1 MPNVVVD
8 ANTVASAALKAQS
21 TPETAL
27 LFALVYDSLYLSEP
41 VLDEIQEVLSHPKF
55 RRYVG
60 EQRLAEIV
68 ALMLADAHFVT
79 PMANVR
85 ACRDPADDKYLDLAL
100 AADAFAI
107 VTGDHDLLSMPPWRG
122 IRIINAAEYVAL
134 IAAREH
140 IAR

>member
-8 ANTVASAALKAQS
+8 ANTVASAALKAES
-21 TPETAL
+21 KPETAL
-27 LFALVYDSLYLSEP
+27 LFALIYDSLYLSEP
-41 VLDEIQEVLSHPKF
+41 VLDEIREVLSRPKF

-60 EQRLAEIV
+60 EERLAEIL

-79 PMANVR
+79 PMANVH

-100 AADAFAI
+100 AADAYAI
-107 VTGDHDLLSMPPWRG
+107 VTGDHDLLSMSPWRG
-122 IRIINAAEYVAL
+122 IRITNAAQYVAL

-140 IAR
+140 LHR